1 MPCIYRRERLKLV
14 LWAHSYYICEACGT
28 ILLGDDTL
36 YDKGILLSI
45 DQFSP
50 RQFDRIDFVIS
61 SNQVGVFTLEVH
73 NLNMGT
79 SNLMASADLRM
90 DDLLHAQFEDKVTL
104 ALFDGMAK
112 MNLNL
117 LLYQINKK

>member
-1 MPCIYRRERLKLV
+1 MPFMKQYFHLRELQKTGVSPKFDSYRYS
-14 LWAHSYYICEACGT
+14 AQG
-28 ILLGDDTL
+28 L

-79 SNLMASADLRM
+79 SSLMASADLRM